1 MSKNNLDK
9 LGLVDSRTYT
19 QKQLMEQFN
28 KMKTSNLTEE
38 YNNIKIIYIENNKEK
53 ETILNIADKLNVSN
67 PSTNSDTIL
76 STADHLPQPVQDR
89 TDISYMPGF
98 LTGITGLLK
107 YSLNILFNKCFCTFR
122 K

>member
-38 YNNIKIIYIENNKEK
+38 YNNIKIIYIENNEEK
-53 ETILNIADKLNVSN
+53 ETILNIADKLNIAE
-67 PSTNSDTIL
+67 PSPNTKAIL
-76 STADHLPQPVQDR
+76 PAADHLQQPVQD
-89 TDISYMPGF
+89 
-98 LTGITGLLK
+98 
-107 YSLNILFNKCFCTFR
+107 
-122 K
+122 

>member
-38 YNNIKIIYIENNKEK
+38 YNNIKIIYIENNEEK

-67 PSTNSDTIL
+67 PPTNSETIL
-76 STADHLPQPVQDR
+76 STADHLQQPIQD
-89 TDISYMPGF
+89 
-98 LTGITGLLK
+98 
-107 YSLNILFNKCFCTFR
+107 
-122 K
+122 

>member
-38 YNNIKIIYIENNKEK
+38 YNNIKIIYIENNEEK

-67 PSTNSDTIL
+67 PPADTKAIL
-76 STADHLPQPVQDR
+76 TTADHLQEPIQD
-89 TDISYMPGF
+89 
-98 LTGITGLLK
+98 
-107 YSLNILFNKCFCTFR
+107 
-122 K
+122 

>member
-38 YNNIKIIYIENNKEK
+38 YNNIKIIYIENNEEK

-67 PSTNSDTIL
+67 PPTDTKAIL
-76 STADHLPQPVQDR
+76 TTADHLQQPIQD
-89 TDISYMPGF
+89 
-98 LTGITGLLK
+98 
-107 YSLNILFNKCFCTFR
+107 
-122 K
+122 